1 MIEKA
6 ATIRHQINLQQQKQL
21 KKPSKSSIEQSLPDE
36 SSSSEEEV
44 VDIQKMKQQMNEVN
58 RDANKEM
65 VIPEESKIS
74 KTLSDKTTKIVVILV
89 LFLLF
94 MLAFCSTD

>member
-1 MIEKA
+1 
-6 ATIRHQINLQQQKQL
+6 
-21 KKPSKSSIEQSLPDE
+21 
-36 SSSSEEEV
+36 
-44 VDIQKMKQQMNEVN
+44 MKQQMNEVN

-94 MLAFCSTD
+94 MLAFCSTDSYISNTLIY

>member
-1 MIEKA
+1 
-6 ATIRHQINLQQQKQL
+6 
-21 KKPSKSSIEQSLPDE
+21 
-36 SSSSEEEV
+36 
-44 VDIQKMKQQMNEVN
+44 MKQQMNEVN

-94 MLAFCSTD
+94 MLAFYSTDSYISNTLIY